1 MQRLIFIIVCLIV
14 LQCATSP
21 LVNANHTMVKA
32 RPMTAKSGGIT
43 VKQPIIYPGQT
54 LTVYFKPDYGIQFL
68 QGEFLSGPVH
78 WYPFDGGFRAFIPV
92 PLGVE
97 PGYYQLKTNWRRG
110 MNQDG
115 SCRVTGEYEEEI
127 TRVQIKKGK
136 AAKVVFSVPK
146 TKKQLLAP
154 AVVQDDWQFIEAVL
168 TVEATEGFWSAP
180 FVWPVKNYYITLGF
194 GVRETVNGQ
203 KRGQHRGLDM
213 NSAQKEK
220 SNILA
225 INAGQV
231 VLAQSFQVFGGTVV
245 IDHGQG
251 IHSLYYHLSK
261 ILVQPGQM
269 VKKGQVLGKMGT
281 TGVSSGVHLHLGIS
295 VYNVRVDPRQWLTGN
310 I

>member
-1 MQRLIFIIVCLIV
+1 
-14 LQCATSP
+14 
-21 LVNANHTMVKA
+21 
-32 RPMTAKSGGIT
+32 
-43 VKQPIIYPGQT
+43 
-54 LTVYFKPDYGIQFL
+54 
-68 QGEFLSGPVH
+68 
-78 WYPFDGGFRAFIPV
+78 
-92 PLGVE
+92 
-97 PGYYQLKTNWRRG
+97 
-110 MNQDG
+110 
-115 SCRVTGEYEEEI
+115 
-127 TRVQIKKGK
+127 
-136 AAKVVFSVPK
+136 
-146 TKKQLLAP
+146 
-154 AVVQDDWQFIEAVL
+154 
-168 TVEATEGFWSAP
+168 
-180 FVWPVKNYYITLGF
+180 
-194 GVRETVNGQ
+194 
-203 KRGQHRGLDM
+203 M